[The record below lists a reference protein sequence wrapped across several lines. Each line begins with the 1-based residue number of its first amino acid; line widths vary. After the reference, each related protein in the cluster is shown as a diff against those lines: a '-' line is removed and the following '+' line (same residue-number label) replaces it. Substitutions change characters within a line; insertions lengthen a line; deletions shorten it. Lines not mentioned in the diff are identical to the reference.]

1 MNVSTLHCWR
11 FYVHIFIHSFIIP
24 HATSLCFW
32 PVRQSVN
39 PFFFS
44 QRNSSWTIAQNFENF
59 RRNERQY
66 VHLIPFPLIFWKF
79 KVGHFWTQ
87 KSFGHLLNII
97 VNSTS
102 VQLHLNS
109 CTEFREECK
118 YHFKTQCVY
127 MHIFFYWFHNNYFFF
142 QFWSF

>member
-39 PFFFS
+39 PFCLVS
-44 QRNSSWTIAQNFENF
+44 ATPLKPLHKISKIF

-66 VHLIPFPLIFWKF
+66 VHLIPIPLTFWKF
-79 KVGHFWTQ
+79 KVGHSWTQ